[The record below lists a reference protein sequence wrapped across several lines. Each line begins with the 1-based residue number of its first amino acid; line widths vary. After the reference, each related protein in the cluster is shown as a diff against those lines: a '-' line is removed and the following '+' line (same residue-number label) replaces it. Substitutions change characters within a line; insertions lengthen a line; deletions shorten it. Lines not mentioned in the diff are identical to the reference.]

1 MPRYQNKRQRAGAVR
16 MPSEFFGV
24 DSGRYTSNP
33 SAGQCDHAFGKA
45 YAVSQGTQNPGGSYG
60 PNLGAYPNGTGQ
72 QTGGRRRR
80 RSRSRSRK
88 NRTQKKNN
96 CGGMRRNKDGTCNG
110 PKRSEKKR
118 RSRARGRSRRRS
130 RSRSRSR
137 SRRTRR

>member
-1 MPRYQNKRQRAGAVR
+1 MHRYQNKRQRAGAVR

-24 DSGRYTSNP
+24 DSGKYTSNP

-72 QTGGRRRR
+72 QTGGKRRRS

-88 NRTQKKNN
+88 NRTHKKNSCSGKN
-96 CGGMRRNKDGTCNG
+96 RNKDGTCG
-110 PKRSEKKR
+110 GTKRSAKKR

-130 RSRSRSR
+130 RSRSR
-137 SRRTRR
+137 RTRR

>member
-80 RSRSRSRK
+80 RRSRSRK
-88 NRTQKKNN
+88 NRTQKKNS
-96 CGGMRRNKDGTCNG
+96 CSGMRRNKDGTCNG
-110 PKRSEKKR
+110 QKRSEKKKKI
-118 RSRARGRSRRRS
+118 
-130 RSRSRSR
+130 
-137 SRRTRR
+137 